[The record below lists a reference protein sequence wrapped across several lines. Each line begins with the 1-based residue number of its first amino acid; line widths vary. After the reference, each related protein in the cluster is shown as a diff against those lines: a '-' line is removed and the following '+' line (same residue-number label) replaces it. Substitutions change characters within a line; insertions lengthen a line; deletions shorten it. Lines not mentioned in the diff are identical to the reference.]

1 LKWTDFDDRS
11 ATVQISFHG
20 RVERAQPYRTVRRLL
35 FTFAGRERMK
45 TSLLVGVVLLV
56 FGITTALMGIF
67 SVGEQVFGSTE
78 ATTQFPIG
86 GPLWYVGVP
95 IVSGLALG
103 FGALFIG
110 LSMGNW
116 RRPRSHSE
124 PGDEAVNPEGHHKMK
139 HV

>member
-1 LKWTDFDDRS
+1 
-11 ATVQISFHG
+11 
-20 RVERAQPYRTVRRLL
+20 
-35 FTFAGRERMK
+35 MK

-56 FGITTALMGIF
+56 FGIATALLGIF
-67 SVGEQVFGSTE
+67 SVGDQMV
-78 ATTQFPIG
+78 TTTDSSSVQYPIG
-86 GPLWYVGVP
+86 GPLWYIGVP
-95 IVSGLALG
+95 IVSGLSLG